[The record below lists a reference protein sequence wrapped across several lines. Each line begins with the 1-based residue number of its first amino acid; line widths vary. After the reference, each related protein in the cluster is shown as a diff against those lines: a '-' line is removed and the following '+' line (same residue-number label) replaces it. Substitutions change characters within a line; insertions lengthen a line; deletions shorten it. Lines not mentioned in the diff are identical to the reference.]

1 MTDLIRKSDADAAIV
16 ACKGNGATRQA
27 CRDAIAALPA
37 VTPKVK
43 PLAWD
48 RYGNAQGYGCK
59 YMVYETRMGWNAV
72 LYPQD
77 AAHFQIATDAPEAEA
92 LAACSSDHAARILAA
107 LEPVTQPAQEHVN
120 ETAKTEHGT
129 GNVLTDADLIVRLR
143 EIQGQA
149 GLFASAAADR
159 IEVLVKERD
168 QWIEHT
174 KNAVWADS
182 EELKMINS
190 RAERLEAALREI
202 AAEASVPVHTWKN
215 GIDFKKM
222 YEGWRKIA
230 GKRIDIARAALKGA
244 DHE

>member
-1 MTDLIRKSDADAAIV
+1 MTDEELI
-16 ACKGNGATRQA
+16 
-27 CRDAIAALPA
+27 
-37 VTPKVK
+37 
-43 PLAWD
+43 
-48 RYGNAQGYGCK
+48 
-59 YMVYETRMGWNAV
+59 
-72 LYPQD
+72 
-77 AAHFQIATDAPEAEA
+77 
-92 LAACSSDHAARILAA
+92 
-107 LEPVTQPAQEHVN
+107 
-120 ETAKTEHGT
+120 
-129 GNVLTDADLIVRLR
+129 
-143 EIQGQA
+143 A
-149 GLFASAAADR
+149 GLRNAAGIDQQEYPYPLCNKAADR
-159 IEVLVKERD
+159 IETLVKERD

-182 EELKMINS
+182 EELEMVNA